1 MKNTL
6 KTIQTASKVAGI
18 LSKIVMICC
27 IVGAFL
33 CLVSIVLLAVGI
45 DAALK
50 LSGINIGSILQNEAN
65 LTTAQLY
72 LTISLGALILAANAV
87 VAYFAAKYFK
97 NEQMTG
103 TPFTFDGAKELFR
116 LGALSAIISVASDT
130 VSSIVGSIIES
141 SQQISFDMQINIDG
155 LLGFGIFMIV
165 ISYLCKYGAEL
176 NAERKK
182 SEINEMSN
190 GNDMTDM

>member
-18 LSKIVMICC
+18 ISKIVMICC

-50 LSGINIGSILQNEAN
+50 LSGINIGSIIQNEAN
-65 LTTAQLY
+65 LSTAQLY
-72 LTISLGALILAANAV
+72 LTISLGALISAANAV
-87 VAYFAAKYFK
+87 VAYFAANYFK
-97 NEQMTG
+97 NEQIAG
-103 TPFTFDGAKELFR
+103 TPFTFDGAKELYR
-116 LGALSAIISVASDT
+116 LGTLSIIISVVSDII
-130 VSSIVGSIIES
+130 SSIVESIIES
-141 SQQISFDMQINIDG
+141 SQQISFHLQIDIDG
-155 LLGFGIFMIV
+155 LFGFGIFMIV

-190 GNDMTDM
+190 GNDMTEM